1 MRAAAGTAE
10 RIVGRRDAEVR
21 GIVTGLSQDED
32 EIVRVVQRIVEHPLE
47 RRRIE
52 LTMLHPLGP

>member
-1 MRAAAGTAE
+1 MQRS
-10 RIVGRRDAEVR
+10 D

-32 EIVRVVQRIVEHPLE
+32 EIVRVVQRVVEHPLE

-52 LTMLHPLGP
+52 LTMLHSLGP